1 MKRHTLLLVDDEPAN
16 LNLLDNLLGGDYT
29 LHRARGGAVAL
40 KTLRRH
46 KIDLVLADQRMPRMS
61 GVELL
66 EKAREVRPDAVRI
79 LITAYPDAQ
88 NAIEAINRGNVHRY
102 VAKPFEPAELR
113 MEVQRELARRDLV
126 LENRRMGEELRKT
139 VRELSRVN
147 RRLEEI
153 NTMKDEFLANCSHEL
168 KTPLVSGMGYLE
180 LMLSGGLGRFDDR
193 QLKGLRISHRN
204 LERLLSL
211 IENLLALSRARY
223 RPGQVR
229 KKRFALMPLIQECVD
244 SLKARAHKGN
254 LKIRISAPR
263 RGPVI
268 YGDER
273 KIHSVLTNVLSN
285 AEKFTR
291 DDAQIT
297 IRVGPTRKG
306 RVHISVSDNGVGLP
320 TPRADIRP
328 FHGNPDPRYGGL
340 GIGLT
345 LARQF
350 LKAHGSDIVLER
362 RRPRGAVARF
372 DLPVVRP

>member
-1 MKRHTLLLVDDEPAN
+1 MKRHTLLLVDDELAN
-16 LNLLDNLLGGDYT
+16 LNLLENLLEEKYT
-29 LHRARGGAVAL
+29 LHRARGGEVAL
-40 KTLRRH
+40 KALRRH
-46 KIDLVLADQRMPRMS
+46 KIDLILADQRMPRMS

-66 EKAREVRPDAVRI
+66 EKAREIRPDAVRI
-79 LITAYPDAQ
+79 LITAFPNAQ

-113 MEVQRELARRDLV
+113 LEVERELVRRDLV
-126 LENRRMGEELRKT
+126 LENRKMGEQLEQT
-139 VRELSRVN
+139 VEELSRTN
-147 RRLEEI
+147 RRLEEM

-180 LMLSGGLGRFDDR
+180 LMLSGGMGKFDDN
-193 QLKGLRISHRN
+193 QLKGLKISHRN

-211 IENLLALSRARY
+211 IENLLALTRARY
-223 RPGQVR
+223 RPGQV
-229 KKRFALMPLIQECVD
+229 KKARFALMPLVQECVE

-254 LKIRISAPR
+254 LKVQVSAPR
-263 RGPVI
+263 RGPI
-268 YGDER
+268 ILGDER
-273 KIHSVLTNVLSN
+273 KIYSVLTNVLSN

-291 DDAQIT
+291 DDAKII
-297 IRVGPTRKG
+297 IRVSPPRKG
-306 RVHISVSDNGVGLP
+306 RVRISVADNGVGIP

-345 LARQF
+345 LARQI
-350 LKAHGSDIVLER
+350 LQAHGSDIVLER

-372 DLPVVRP
+372 DLPVAGA